1 MSARLSRAERRQLR
15 CAERAVDCMSP
26 MQREIFLVIRVDELS
41 YSQVADLLG
50 ITVAEVEQ
58 HFAGALRI
66 LDRHMHERHH
76 KWWQFWR

>member
-1 MSARLSRAERRQLR
+1 MSLRLSRAERRQLR
-15 CAERAVDCMSP
+15 RAERAVDNMSP
-26 MQREIFLVIRVDELS
+26 MQRETFLAIRVDELS
-41 YSQVADLLG
+41 YAAVAALHS
-50 ITVAEVEQ
+50 ITVAEVEL